1 MTDNVKKLGI
11 GPVVRAERG
20 RLGISLDEA
29 AARTGVSKAMLG
41 QIERGESSPT
51 LSTMWKI
58 SAGLRIPIS
67 TFLAPVG
74 EYRVNSLNKLE
85 FSEDAEQGIRVYT
98 VFPFDPIAGFD
109 YLYIVQKPGNR
120 YESTTHANAK
130 EEYVFV
136 TKGKLTLHVGDTPY
150 ELGEGDSFSFAGDER
165 HVYENNGT
173 EEAIY
178 HALVRY

>member
-1 MTDNVKKLGI
+1 MMDNAKKLSI
-11 GPVVRAERG
+11 GTTVRAERA
-20 RLGISLDEA
+20 RRGISLDEA

-67 TFLAPVG
+67 AFLAPVG
-74 EYRVNSLNKLE
+74 EYRVNSLNALGY
-85 FSEDAEQGIRVYT
+85 SEDADKGIRVYT
-98 VFPFDPIAGFD
+98 VFPFDPIARVD
-109 YLYIVQKPGNR
+109 YIYIVQQPGNR
-120 YESTTHANAK
+120 YESTSHANAK

-136 TKGKLTLHVGDTPY
+136 TQGKLTLHVGDAVY
-150 ELGEGDSFSFAGDER
+150 ELGAGDSFSFAGDER
-165 HVYENNGT
+165 HVYENKGT

>member
-1 MTDNVKKLGI
+1 MTESEKKLGI
-11 GPVVRAERG
+11 GGILRAERA

-58 SAGLRIPIS
+58 SAGLRVPMS
-67 TFLAPVG
+67 AFLSPVG
-74 EYRVNSLNKLE
+74 EYRVNSLDKME
-85 FSEDAEQGIRVYT
+85 YFEDAKKGIRVYT
-98 VFPFDPIAGFD
+98 VFPFNPIAGFD
-109 YLYIVQKPGNR
+109 YLYIVQQPGSR
-120 YESTTHANAK
+120 YESTTHPNAR

-136 TKGKLTLHVGDTPY
+136 TKGALRMHVGNKSYD
-150 ELGEGDSFSFAGDER
+150 LGEGDSLSFAGDER
-165 HVYENNGT
+165 HEYENRGAQ
-173 EEAIY
+173 EAIY